1 MLVLVLAPVL
11 VLELASSAPVLAS
24 ESGFEEEE
32 ADFSAQELVLVLDFV
47 EEVEKEADSVA
58 WEQELDSVEEVEEE
72 DSFAP

>member
-1 MLVLVLAPVL
+1 MLVLAPVL

-24 ESGFEEEE
+24 ESEVEEEE

-58 WEQELDSVEEVEEE
+58 WEQVLALDSVEEVEEE